1 MDEKKKEETAVD
13 ARDAQA
19 TLAAPKKRKKRSVI
33 ILSVVIIIGVLSGVC
48 LHYSEAIGSFIAGLF
63 FKTPEVAL
71 PDYVFHDSNY
81 TEFNLQNYEERDR
94 LVYYRDGSEK
104 VALTE
109 ETLSAAGRPGAFF
122 LSYFDTLIKGD
133 YETYNTYFTDA
144 YYETNEPFEYFARQL
159 LYDIE
164 VEILSAEEKG
174 KETVYTFEVNYKFY
188 LNNGTFRR
196 DVGSDGSRP
205 QIFTL
210 VESSD
215 GTVLIG
221 QIITVMP
228 G

>member
-1 MDEKKKEETAVD
+1 M
-13 ARDAQA
+13 
-19 TLAAPKKRKKRSVI
+19 
-33 ILSVVIIIGVLSGVC
+33 
-48 LHYSEAIGSFIAGLF
+48 
-63 FKTPEVAL
+63 
-71 PDYVFHDSNY
+71 
-81 TEFNLQNYEERDR
+81 
-94 LVYYRDGSEK
+94 
-104 VALTE
+104 
-109 ETLSAAGRPGAFF
+109 SAAGRPGAFF